1 MRNFKKIM
9 VAFATSLMMM
19 GPLHAQVFIQDDE
32 FEGQLR
38 SGYEEFELITP
49 YQAGD
54 MDEFSPISDG
64 LLALTGLSGAYL
76 LAKRKKKH

>member
-9 VAFATSLMMM
+9 VAIAMSLMMM
-19 GPLHAQVFIQDDE
+19 GPLQAQVFIQDDE

-64 LLALTGLSGAYL
+64 LFALTGLSGAYL

>member
-9 VAFATSLMMM
+9 VAFAMSLMMM
-19 GPLHAQVFIQDDE
+19 GPLQAQVFIQDDE

-49 YQAGD
+49 FQAGD
-54 MDEFSPISDG
+54 MDEFSPINDG